1 MEHAKKAAEF
11 LERADECEL
20 IAKHATT
27 DENKAAYYRMAVL
40 YRQLAVEEKSLTGSG
55 LPVP

>member
-1 MEHAKKAAEF
+1 MEHAKRAAEF

-20 IAKHATT
+20 IAKLATS
-27 DENKAAYYRMAVL
+27 DENKATYDRMAEL
-40 YRQLAVEEKSLTGSG
+40 YRQLSAEEIKLTGSG